1 MTKRKDGLYEQK
13 ITINGKR
20 HTFYGKTKAEI
31 NVKIRNFKEKEEQG
45 ALFADV
51 ADEWWEV
58 HSLKLAPN
66 SLKNY
71 KPSYNRAIEHFNQ
84 TPIKDIAPQD
94 ISNYI
99 KKFSRNRAEK
109 TVKTQLLV
117 LNLIFS
123 YAVEN
128 GYTMFNVVRDIT
140 IPKNLPKEKRTSP
153 LSSDIEKVK
162 NNTHVDF
169 GMFAYWLLYTGLR
182 RGELLALRW
191 EDVNMKERTITI
203 NKSLCMKNGKP
214 FIKDTKTKT
223 STSVI
228 PIINA
233 LYARLEPKKSGII
246 FTNKYGDY
254 MTDMQFQ
261 RRWKKYCDEI
271 EITATPHQFRHAYAT
286 MLFENDIPATE
297 AQALLRHAQVSTT
310 MDIYTDLRKEKQK
323 KIFEK
328 VYAVDI
334 T

>member
-1 MTKRKDGLYEQK
+1 MVRRKNGLYQQK
-13 ITINGKR
+13 IIIDGKR
-20 HTFYGKTKAEI
+20 YDFYGRTKAEI
-31 NVKIRNFKEKEEQG
+31 NTKIRNFKKKEEDG

-51 ADEWWEV
+51 ANEWWEA
-58 HSLKLAPN
+58 HSAKLAPN

-71 KPSYNRAIEHFNQ
+71 KPAYNRAVEHFNQ
-84 TPIKDIAPQD
+84 TPIKNITPQQ

-99 KKFSRNRAEK
+99 KKFSRDHAEK

-123 YAVEN
+123 FAVED
-128 GYTMFNVVRDIT
+128 GYVTMNVVRDIT
-140 IPKNLPKEKRTSP
+140 VPKNLPKEKRTSP
-153 LSSDIEKVK
+153 SSSDIEKVK

-191 EDVNMKERTITI
+191 EDVNMQERTITV

-214 FIKDTKTKT
+214 FIKATKTKT
-223 STSVI
+223 STSVV

-254 MTDMQFQ
+254 MTDMQFH

-271 EITATPHQFRHAYAT
+271 GITATPHQFRHAYAT

-310 MDIYTDLRKEKQK
+310 MDIYTDLRKDKQK

-328 VYAVDI
+328 VYNVDI
-334 T
+334 N